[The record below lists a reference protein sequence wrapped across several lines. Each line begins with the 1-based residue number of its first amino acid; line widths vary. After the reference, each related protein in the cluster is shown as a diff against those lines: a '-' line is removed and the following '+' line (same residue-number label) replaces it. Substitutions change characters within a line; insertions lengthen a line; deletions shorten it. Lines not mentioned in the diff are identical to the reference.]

1 MLSVAEVVLNHQLT
15 FREHLFNLPN
25 LHGSV
30 VTISPLWKKINVPG
44 QMCFSHQAHM
54 HRICFYHVSQSQLPI
69 CGHVHGVNMVW

>member
-30 VTISPLWKKINVPG
+30 VTISPLWEKN
-44 QMCFSHQAHM
+44 
-54 HRICFYHVSQSQLPI
+54 
-69 CGHVHGVNMVW
+69 